1 MDENELMIEP
11 VSWDKEDDIPK
22 DATIIDLRKGAN
34 KMEKN
39 ITENKQEQQQS
50 RKVKEVLAEDVIMI
64 HGISYTHA
72 EAKKFMPL
80 FEKIEQDLTACV
92 IAIEKEEQ
100 KHKEAKE
107 NAETDP
113 E

>member
-1 MDENELMIEP
+1 M
-11 VSWDKEDDIPK
+11 
-22 DATIIDLRKGAN
+22 G
-34 KMEKN
+34 KMVQLTEEKAP
-39 ITENKQEQQQS
+39 EMEQQEQQKS

-64 HGISYTHA
+64 HGISYTHD

-100 KHKEAKE
+100 KHKEAEE

>member
-1 MDENELMIEP
+1 M
-11 VSWDKEDDIPK
+11 
-22 DATIIDLRKGAN
+22 G
-34 KMEKN
+34 KMVQLTEEKAP
-39 ITENKQEQQQS
+39 EMEQQEKPKS
-50 RKVKEVLAEDVIMI
+50 RSVKDVLAEDVIMI
-64 HGISYTHA
+64 HGINYTHD
-72 EAKKFMPL
+72 EAKKFLPL
-80 FEKIEQDLTACV
+80 FEKIEQDLAACV

>member
-1 MDENELMIEP
+1 M
-11 VSWDKEDDIPK
+11 
-22 DATIIDLRKGAN
+22 G
-34 KMEKN
+34 KMVQLTEEKAQ
-39 ITENKQEQQQS
+39 EMEQQEKPKGRS
-50 RKVKEVLAEDVIMI
+50 VKDVLAEDVIMI
-64 HGISYTHA
+64 QGISYTHD

-80 FEKIEQDLTACV
+80 FAKIEQDMSACV
-92 IAIEKEEQ
+92 MAIEQEEQ

>member
-1 MDENELMIEP
+1 M
-11 VSWDKEDDIPK
+11 
-22 DATIIDLRKGAN
+22 G
-34 KMEKN
+34 KMVQLTEEKAP
-39 ITENKQEQQQS
+39 EMEMQEQQKS
-50 RKVKEVLAEDVIMI
+50 RSVKDVLAEDVIMI
-64 HGISYTHA
+64 HGISYTHD

-80 FEKIEQDLTACV
+80 FAKIEQDLSACV
-92 IAIEKEEQ
+92 MAIEQEEQ